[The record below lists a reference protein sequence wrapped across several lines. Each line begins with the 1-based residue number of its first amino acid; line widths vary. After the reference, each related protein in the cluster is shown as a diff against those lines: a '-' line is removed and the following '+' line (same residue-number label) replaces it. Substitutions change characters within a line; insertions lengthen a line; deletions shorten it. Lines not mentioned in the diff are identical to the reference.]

1 MSSNYLLQQL
11 VNGLSLGSVYAL
23 IAIGY
28 SIVYGIL
35 RLINFA
41 HGDILM
47 IGVYAGF
54 GIIAVTHA
62 PFLLALL
69 IAMAM
74 AALLGVILERVAYR
88 PLRYATEEATM
99 ITSLAVSIF
108 IENLGIMTV
117 SAQPRAFK
125 IPAFL
130 SIMHK
135 WGPVSISNMNL
146 LIILVTVVLLIFL
159 VLFVTRTDLGIAMRA
174 CADNL
179 SAARLMGININ
190 VVVSVTFAIGSAL
203 AAIAGLMLAGQYGRI
218 DPLMGFVPGLKAF
231 VAAVLGGIGS
241 IGGAALGGFVLG
253 MAEILLVGLLPPAFS
268 PYRDAFVFII
278 LIIVL
283 LVRPSGLLG
292 TGERGRS

>member
-1 MSSNYLLQQL
+1 MDFNYLLNQL

-47 IGVYAGF
+47 VGVFAGF
-54 GIIAVTHA
+54 GVLAVLHA
-62 PFLLALL
+62 PFVLAIL
-69 IAMAM
+69 IAMAI
-74 AALLGVILERVAYR
+74 AALFGVVLERVAYR

-117 SAQPRAFK
+117 TAQPRSFK
-125 IPAFL
+125 VPAIL
-130 SIMHK
+130 NVIHN
-135 WGPVSISNMNL
+135 WGSVSFSNMNL
-146 LIILVTVVLLIFL
+146 LIIAITVILLVVLVF
-159 VLFVTRTDLGIAMRA
+159 FVTRTDLGIAMRA

-179 SAARLMGININ
+179 NAARLMGININ

-218 DPLMGFVPGLKAF
+218 DPLMGFIPGLKAF

-278 LIIVL
+278 LILVL

-292 TGERGRS
+292 TGERRRS

>member
-1 MSSNYLLQQL
+1 MDGNYLLQQL

-47 IGVYAGF
+47 VGVYAGF
-54 GIIAVTHA
+54 AVIAVLHA
-62 PFLLALL
+62 PFLLAIL
-69 IAMAM
+69 IAMVI
-74 AALLGVILERVAYR
+74 AALFGVVLERVAYR

-125 IPAFL
+125 VPDFL
-130 SIMHK
+130 NIIHH
-135 WGPVSISNMNL
+135 WGPISVSNMNL
-146 LIILVTVVLLIFL
+146 LIVLITILLLFILVF
-159 VLFVTRTDLGIAMRA
+159 FVTRTNLGIAMRA

-179 SAARLMGININ
+179 NAARLMGININ
-190 VVVSVTFAIGSAL
+190 TVVSVTFVVGSAL

-231 VAAVLGGIGS
+231 VAAVIGGIGS

-268 PYRDAFVFII
+268 PYRDAFVFILLI
-278 LIIVL
+278 LVL
-283 LVRPSGLLG
+283 LVRPAGLLG
-292 TGERGRS
+292 TGERRRS

>member
-1 MSSNYLLQQL
+1 MDGNYLLQQL

-54 GIIAVTHA
+54 GIIAVMHA
-62 PFLLALL
+62 PFLVALL
-69 IAMAM
+69 IAMAI
-74 AALLGVILERVAYR
+74 AALFGVLLERVAYR

-99 ITSLAVSIF
+99 ITSLAISIF

-125 IPAFL
+125 VPDFL
-130 SIMHK
+130 NIIHNWGSIS
-135 WGPVSISNMNL
+135 VSNMNL
-146 LIILVTVVLLIFL
+146 LIISITVVLLVTL

-174 CADNL
+174 CSDNL
-179 SAARLMGININ
+179 NAARLMGININ

-241 IGGAALGGFVLG
+241 ISGAALGGFVLG

-278 LIIVL
+278 LILVL
-283 LVRPSGLLG
+283 LVRPAGLLG
-292 TGERGRS
+292 TGERRRS

>member
-1 MSSNYLLQQL
+1 MDGNYLLQQL

-54 GIIAVTHA
+54 GIIAVMHA
-62 PFLLALL
+62 PFLVALL
-69 IAMAM
+69 IAMAI
-74 AALLGVILERVAYR
+74 AALFGVLLERVAYR

-99 ITSLAVSIF
+99 ITSLAISIF

-125 IPAFL
+125 VPDFL
-130 SIMHK
+130 NIIHNWGSIS
-135 WGPVSISNMNL
+135 VSNMNL
-146 LIILVTVVLLIFL
+146 LIISITVVLLVIL

-174 CADNL
+174 CSDNL
-179 SAARLMGININ
+179 NAARLMGININ

-241 IGGAALGGFVLG
+241 ISGAALGGFVLG

-278 LIIVL
+278 LILTL
-283 LVRPSGLLG
+283 LVRPAGLLG
-292 TGERGRS
+292 TGERRRS